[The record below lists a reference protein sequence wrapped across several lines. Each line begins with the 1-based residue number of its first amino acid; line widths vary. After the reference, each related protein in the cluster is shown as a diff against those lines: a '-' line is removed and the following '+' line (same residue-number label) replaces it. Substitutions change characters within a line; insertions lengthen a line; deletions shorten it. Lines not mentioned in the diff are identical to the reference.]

1 MSRTHVTVLLAL
13 FCLAASGGG
22 VAVAQTERAARDD
35 GEAPSRQD
43 NSDEIVVRGKRPG
56 DLRLAVESA
65 REHAYDVFDEI
76 NSNNDF
82 DVHCGDEK
90 RTFSRMKRRVCH
102 AQFENRIQAQAAKE
116 YMHEL
121 FVHCVEITAPGVFSA
136 AAQMGIVRAH
146 SVESEIPGKR
156 EEMNQEIVRLANE
169 NTQFAQAILDY
180 YKASQEYDTAR
191 KGRGD

>member
-1 MSRTHVTVLLAL
+1 VALLIL
-13 FCLAASGGG
+13 FGLAASGGG

-35 GEAPSRQD
+35 GEAPPRQD

-82 DVHCGDEK
+82 DVRCGDEK
-90 RTFSRMKRRVCH
+90 RTFSHTKRRVCR

-121 FVHCVEITAPGVFSA
+121 FVHCRGEITTACVFSA
-136 AAQMGIVRAH
+136 AAQMGVVRAH
-146 SVESEIPGKR
+146 AVESQIPGKR